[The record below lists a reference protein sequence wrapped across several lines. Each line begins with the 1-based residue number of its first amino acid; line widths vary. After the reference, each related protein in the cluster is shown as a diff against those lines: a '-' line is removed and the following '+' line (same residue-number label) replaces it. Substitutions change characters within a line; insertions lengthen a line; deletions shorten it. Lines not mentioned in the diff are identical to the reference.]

1 MNYTNA
7 YKQLAERYGTQQ
19 ALANALNCSQP
30 LVWKWLNGKATM
42 SAHLAIKAEK
52 LTQGKF
58 KAYELCPKLAEFKE
72 HLNKTP
78 QA

>member
-1 MNYTNA
+1 MKTNYKSLIDFFGNQVKTA
-7 YKQLAERYGTQQ
+7 Q
-19 ALANALNCSQP
+19 ALQVTQPSVNA
-30 LVWKWLNGKATM
+30 WLKGKTKM
-42 SAHLAIKAEK
+42 SATVAIKAEK
-52 LTQGKF
+52 LTHGKF